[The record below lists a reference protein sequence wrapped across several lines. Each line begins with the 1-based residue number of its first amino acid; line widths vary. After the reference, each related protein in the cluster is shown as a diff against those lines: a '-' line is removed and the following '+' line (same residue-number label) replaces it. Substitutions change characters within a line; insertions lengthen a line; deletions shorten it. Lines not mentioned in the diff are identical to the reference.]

1 MKIKKVL
8 VTGGTG
14 YIGSHTVL
22 RLLESGYEVTVI
34 DNLSNSNVKVL
45 DSIKKLTRKSVEF
58 YKINL
63 LDKTALEKV
72 FAESKFDAVI
82 HLAAY
87 KAVGESVNNP
97 LKYYDNNLISTLNVL
112 SLMKEFK
119 INNFVFASSATVY
132 GEPNKIPIT
141 EDEAIKPASPYAN
154 TKAIIE
160 SIMKDLSKEKLNS
173 ISLRFFNPL
182 GAHPSGEIGEEPNG
196 IPNNLAPFIAQVAI
210 GKIKKLEIFGND
222 YPTKDGTCI
231 RDYVH
236 IMDLAEA
243 FVCAL
248 RKLDES
254 PNGYEAFNIG
264 SGSGYSVFDIVHAFE
279 KSTGKKI
286 NYEIIGRRPGDVP
299 ELRADSKKAN
309 HLLKWQQT
317 KNLDEMCRDTWKW
330 QSSHP
335 NGYESQS
342 L

>member
-1 MKIKKVL
+1 MLNKAE
-8 VTGGTG
+8 
-14 YIGSHTVL
+14 
-22 RLLESGYEVTVI
+22 LE
-34 DNLSNSNVKVL
+34 N
-45 DSIKKLTRKSVEF
+45 
-58 YKINL
+58 
-63 LDKTALEKV
+63 V
-72 FAESKFDAVI
+72 FAENKFDAVI

-87 KAVGESVNNP
+87 KAVGESVKNP
-97 LKYYDNNLISTLNVL
+97 LMYYDNNLISTLNVL
-112 SLMKEFK
+112 SLMKEFN
-119 INNFVFASSATVY
+119 IDNFVFASSATVY
-132 GEPNKIPIT
+132 GDPKKIPIT
-141 EDEAIKPASPYAN
+141 EDEAIKPESPYAN

-182 GAHPSGEIGEEPNG
+182 GAHPSGEIGEEPSG
-196 IPNNLAPFIAQVAI
+196 IPKNLAPFIAQVAI
-210 GKIKKLEIFGND
+210 GKIEKLKVFGND

-231 RDYVH
+231 RDYLHV
-236 IMDLAEA
+236 MDLAEA

-279 KSTGKKI
+279 KCTGKKI

-335 NGYESQS
+335 NGYESK
-342 L
+342 

>member
-1 MKIKKVL
+1 MKINKVL

-34 DNLSNSNVKVL
+34 DNLSNSSVEVL
-45 DSIKKLTRKSVEF
+45 DSIKKLTK
-58 YKINL
+58 
-63 LDKTALEKV
+63 KTAKFYRTDLLNKAELENV
-72 FAESKFDAVI
+72 FAENKFDAVI

-87 KAVGESVNNP
+87 KAVGESVKNP
-97 LKYYDNNLISTLNVL
+97 LMYYDNNLISTLNVL
-112 SLMKEFK
+112 SLMKEFN
-119 INNFVFASSATVY
+119 IDNFVFASSATVY
-132 GEPNKIPIT
+132 GDPKKIPIT
-141 EDEAIKPASPYAN
+141 EDEAIKPESPYAN

-182 GAHPSGEIGEEPNG
+182 GAHPSGEIGEEPSG
-196 IPNNLAPFIAQVAI
+196 IPKNLAPFIAQVAI
-210 GKIKKLEIFGND
+210 GKIEKLKVFGND

-231 RDYVH
+231 RDYLHV
-236 IMDLAEA
+236 MDLAEA

-254 PNGYEAFNIG
+254 PNGYEVFNIG

-279 KSTGKKI
+279 KCTGKKI

-335 NGYESQS
+335 NGYESK
-342 L
+342 

>member
-1 MKIKKVL
+1 
-8 VTGGTG
+8 
-14 YIGSHTVL
+14 
-22 RLLESGYEVTVI
+22 
-34 DNLSNSNVKVL
+34 
-45 DSIKKLTRKSVEF
+45 
-58 YKINL
+58 
-63 LDKTALEKV
+63 
-72 FAESKFDAVI
+72 
-82 HLAAY
+82 
-87 KAVGESVNNP
+87 
-97 LKYYDNNLISTLNVL
+97 
-112 SLMKEFK
+112 MKEFN
-119 INNFVFASSATVY
+119 IDNFVFASSATVY
-132 GEPNKIPIT
+132 GDPNKIPIT
-141 EDEAIKPASPYAN
+141 EDEAIKPESPYAN

-182 GAHPSGEIGEEPNG
+182 GAHPSGEIGEEPSG
-196 IPNNLAPFIAQVAI
+196 IPKNLAPFIAQVAI
-210 GKIKKLEIFGND
+210 GKIEKLKVFGND

-231 RDYVH
+231 RDYLHV
-236 IMDLAEA
+236 MDLAEA

-254 PNGYEAFNIG
+254 PNGYEVFNIG

-279 KSTGKKI
+279 KCTGKKI

-335 NGYESQS
+335 NGYESK
-342 L
+342 

>member
-1 MKIKKVL
+1 MLNKAE
-8 VTGGTG
+8 
-14 YIGSHTVL
+14 
-22 RLLESGYEVTVI
+22 LE
-34 DNLSNSNVKVL
+34 N
-45 DSIKKLTRKSVEF
+45 
-58 YKINL
+58 
-63 LDKTALEKV
+63 V
-72 FAESKFDAVI
+72 FAENKFDAVI

-87 KAVGESVNNP
+87 KAVGESVKNP
-97 LKYYDNNLISTLNVL
+97 LMYYDNNLISTLNVL
-112 SLMKEFK
+112 SLMKEFN
-119 INNFVFASSATVY
+119 IDNFVFASSATVY
-132 GEPNKIPIT
+132 GDPNKIPIT
-141 EDEAIKPASPYAN
+141 EDEAIKPESPYAN

-182 GAHPSGEIGEEPNG
+182 GAHPSGEIGEEPSG
-196 IPNNLAPFIAQVAI
+196 IPKNLAPFIAQVAI
-210 GKIKKLEIFGND
+210 GKIEKLKVFGND

-231 RDYVH
+231 RDYLHV
-236 IMDLAEA
+236 MDLAEA

-254 PNGYEAFNIG
+254 PNGYEVFNIG

-279 KSTGKKI
+279 KCTGKKI

-335 NGYESQS
+335 NGYESK
-342 L
+342 

>member
-1 MKIKKVL
+1 MKINKVL

-22 RLLESGYEVTVI
+22 RLLECGYEVTVI
-34 DNLSNSNVKVL
+34 DNLSNSSVEVL
-45 DSIKKLTRKSVEF
+45 DSIKKLTKKAVKF
-58 YKINL
+58 YRVNL
-63 LDKTALEKV
+63 LNKAELENV
-72 FAESKFDAVI
+72 FAENKFDAVI

-87 KAVGESVNNP
+87 KAVGESVKNP
-97 LKYYDNNLISTLNVL
+97 LMYYDNNLISTLNVL
-112 SLMKEFK
+112 SLMKEFN
-119 INNFVFASSATVY
+119 IDNFVFASSATVY
-132 GEPNKIPIT
+132 GDPNKIPIT
-141 EDEAIKPASPYAN
+141 EDEAIKPESPYAN

-182 GAHPSGEIGEEPNG
+182 GAHPSGEIGEEPSG
-196 IPNNLAPFIAQVAI
+196 IPKNLAPFIAQVAI
-210 GKIKKLEIFGND
+210 GKIEKLKVFGND

-231 RDYVH
+231 RDYLHV
-236 IMDLAEA
+236 MDLAEA

-254 PNGYEAFNIG
+254 PNGYEVFNIG

-279 KSTGKKI
+279 KCTGKKI

-309 HLLKWQQT
+309 HLLKWKQT

-335 NGYESQS
+335 HGYESK
-342 L
+342 

>member
-1 MKIKKVL
+1 MKINKVL

-34 DNLSNSNVKVL
+34 DNLSNSSVEVL
-45 DSIKKLTRKSVEF
+45 DSIKKLTK
-58 YKINL
+58 
-63 LDKTALEKV
+63 KTAKFYRTDLLNKAELENV
-72 FAESKFDAVI
+72 FAENKFDAVI

-87 KAVGESVNNP
+87 KAVGESVKNP
-97 LKYYDNNLISTLNVL
+97 LMYYDNNLISTLNVL
-112 SLMKEFK
+112 SLMKEFN
-119 INNFVFASSATVY
+119 IDNFVFASSATVY
-132 GEPNKIPIT
+132 GDPNKIPIT
-141 EDEAIKPASPYAN
+141 EDEAIKPESPYAN

-182 GAHPSGEIGEEPNG
+182 GAHPSGEIGEEPSG
-196 IPNNLAPFIAQVAI
+196 IPKNLAPFIAQVAI
-210 GKIKKLEIFGND
+210 GKIEKLKVFGND

-231 RDYVH
+231 RDYLHV
-236 IMDLAEA
+236 MDLAEA

-254 PNGYEAFNIG
+254 PNGYEVFNIG

-279 KSTGKKI
+279 KCTGKKI

-335 NGYESQS
+335 NGYESK
-342 L
+342 

>member
-1 MKIKKVL
+1 MKINKVL

-34 DNLSNSNVKVL
+34 DNLSNSSVEVL
-45 DSIKKLTRKSVEF
+45 DSIKKLTK
-58 YKINL
+58 
-63 LDKTALEKV
+63 KTAKFYRIDLLNKAELENV
-72 FAESKFDAVI
+72 FAENKFDAVI

-87 KAVGESVNNP
+87 KAVGESVTNP
-97 LKYYDNNLISTLNVL
+97 LMYYDNNLISTLNVL
-112 SLMKEFK
+112 SVMKEFN

-132 GEPNKIPIT
+132 GDPKKIPIT
-141 EDEAIKPASPYAN
+141 EDEAIKPESPYAN

-182 GAHPSGEIGEEPNG
+182 GAHPSGEIGEEPSG
-196 IPNNLAPFIAQVAI
+196 IPKNLAPFIAQVAI
-210 GKIKKLEIFGND
+210 GKIEKLKVFGND

-231 RDYVH
+231 RDYLHV
-236 IMDLAEA
+236 MDLAEA

-279 KSTGKKI
+279 KCTGKKI

-335 NGYESQS
+335 NGYESK
-342 L
+342 

>member
-1 MKIKKVL
+1 MKINKVL

-22 RLLESGYEVTVI
+22 RLLECGYEVTVI
-34 DNLSNSNVKVL
+34 DNLSNSSVEVL
-45 DSIKKLTRKSVEF
+45 DSIKKLTKKAVKF
-58 YKINL
+58 YRVNL
-63 LDKTALEKV
+63 LNKAELENV
-72 FAESKFDAVI
+72 FAEKKFDAVI

-87 KAVGESVNNP
+87 KAVGESVKNP
-97 LKYYDNNLISTLNVL
+97 LMYYDNNLISTLNVL
-112 SLMKEFK
+112 SLMKEFN
-119 INNFVFASSATVY
+119 IDNFVFASSATVY
-132 GEPNKIPIT
+132 GDPNKIPIT
-141 EDEAIKPASPYAN
+141 EDEAIKPESPYAN

-182 GAHPSGEIGEEPNG
+182 GAHPSGEIGEEPSG
-196 IPNNLAPFIAQVAI
+196 IPKNLAPFIAQVAI
-210 GKIKKLEIFGND
+210 GKIEKLKVFGND

-231 RDYVH
+231 RDYLHV
-236 IMDLAEA
+236 MDLAEA

-254 PNGYEAFNIG
+254 PNGYEVFNIG

-279 KSTGKKI
+279 KCTGKKI

-309 HLLKWQQT
+309 HLLKWKQT

-335 NGYESQS
+335 NGYESK
-342 L
+342 